1 MVKTYYRSEYSD
13 KQWRAL
19 MDTAAELGCQVTYG
33 EYGNRAVI
41 DSTDRENAVLQLAGK
56 SVDDCAARSFWAEHI
71 HRVLQDSTDLRKWC
85 VAPKRYHKGYCP
97 TICKSESSA
106 KHEQERLERITGF
119 EWKITVI
126 KE

>member
-33 EYGNRAVI
+33 KYGDRAVI
-41 DSTDRENAVLQLAGK
+41 DSTDLETQLIASTGRGEQ
-56 SVDDCAARSFWAEHI
+56 DRMTWAEHI
-71 HRVLQDSTDLRKWC
+71 HNMLQDSTDLRTWR
-85 VAPKRYHKGYCP
+85 VEPKRYRKGYCP

-126 KE
+126 ME

>member
-33 EYGNRAVI
+33 KYGDRAVI
-41 DSTDRENAVLQLAGK
+41 DSTDRENMLVGDRENTRAM
-56 SVDDCAARSFWAEHI
+56 WAEHI
-71 HRVLQDSTDLRKWC
+71 HKMLQDSTDLRTWR
-85 VAPKRYHKGYCP
+85 VAPKRYRKGYCP
-97 TICKSESSA
+97 TVCKSQRSA
-106 KHEQERLERITGF
+106 EHEQERLERMTGF

-126 KE
+126 ME